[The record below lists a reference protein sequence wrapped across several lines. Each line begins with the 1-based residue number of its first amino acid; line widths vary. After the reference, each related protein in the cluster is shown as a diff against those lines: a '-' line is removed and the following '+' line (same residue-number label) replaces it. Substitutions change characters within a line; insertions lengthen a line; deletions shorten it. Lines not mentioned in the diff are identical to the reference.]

1 MKKRIW
7 IPAVLCLLLSGIAVF
22 AAVRNGRVPSV
33 QRPYRD
39 LRASEITFAAVRL
52 TPPDKTVRIVEC
64 RELADY
70 LKEVV
75 IYQRDNSYK
84 EYSGQAVTFMLTL
97 EDGTQAEIMAYN
109 PFLVIDGV
117 GYKTKYEPCEALS
130 NYANRLLNEEN
141 APVILDEPP
150 ALAVVSAET
159 SAGALLGTYSWQSSS
174 HDGEV
179 LGMEADSA
187 HPLDCREQMVCLDT
201 TEETALLQFQEPPDG
216 AVNVRCWSDA
226 HWSKPSAESEAVT
239 VRGDEIQLKKGGY
252 IYEVLAE
259 WETKGGCGGGTASY
273 SFYIKYE

>member
-22 AAVRNGRVPSV
+22 AAVRNGKVPSV

-39 LRASEITFAAVRL
+39 LQASDITFAAVRL

-75 IYQRDNSYK
+75 IYQRDNSYR

-97 EDGTQAEIMAYN
+97 EDGTQTEIMAYN
-109 PFLVIDGV
+109 PFLVIDGI
-117 GYKTKYEPCEALS
+117 GYKTKYEPCEALN

-150 ALAVVSAET
+150 ALSVVSAEI
-159 SAGALLGTYSWQSSS
+159 SAGALLGAYSWQRSS

-179 LGMEADSA
+179 LGVEVDCA
-187 HPLDCREQMVCLDT
+187 HPLDCWEQMECLDT
-201 TEETALLQFQEPPDG
+201 TEETALLRFQDPPDG

-226 HWSKPSAESEAVT
+226 HWFKPSAENEAVT

-259 WETKGGCGGGTASY
+259 WDTKGGCGGGIASY